1 MRIKMKTGYGITGL
15 LMVGCRIKTFW
26 LEQDLLFLTS
36 GMRDRFKI
44 DGRMRVE
51 MGIGKF
57 HAKG

>member
-1 MRIKMKTGYGITGL
+1 MTGL

-51 MGIGKF
+51 MGTGKF